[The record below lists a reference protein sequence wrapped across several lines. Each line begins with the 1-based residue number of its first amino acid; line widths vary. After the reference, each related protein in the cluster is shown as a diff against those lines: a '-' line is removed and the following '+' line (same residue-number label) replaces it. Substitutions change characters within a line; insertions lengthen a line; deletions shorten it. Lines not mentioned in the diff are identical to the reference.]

1 MTDPATTTPSRFVA
15 NTETLEDV
23 LKTQTV
29 GLVHL
34 SEFKKRRVELAEQR
48 DREAAEKLQPIRT
61 SGGGGGASSSR
72 EGSEAPTGSSG
83 SKRTKKRRKVAKGKL
98 SFAGEDDE
106 DNGTDDGGDSSSA
119 DPTRSNSEDN
129 NRSGEEDEM
138 KKRKVNPKLGLPAPK
153 VLTKNTLLRE
163 AQERETLRR
172 EFLALQEKI
181 KNEEISIPFVF
192 YDGTN
197 VAPPTGEGVTVK
209 KGEAVWLFLERARR
223 MSGRREWLRVS
234 VDDLLL
240 VRGEVIIPHHFEFYY
255 FIVNRTMGPNGLLF
269 DFPSSLSPTPQT
281 CTRNPNRDD
290 PTMTKVVDRRWY
302 ERNKHIFP
310 ASVWT
315 EFDPNTDYSNM
326 VRRDMGGNAF
336 FFG

>member
-1 MTDPATTTPSRFVA
+1 MSGESTPSASAGSTPNRFT
-15 NTETLEDV
+15 NHTETLEDA

-34 SEFKKRRVELAEQR
+34 SEFKKRRTELAEQR
-48 DREAAEKLQPIRT
+48 EREAAEKLQTPAGR
-61 SGGGGGASSSR
+61 SR
-72 EGSEAPTGSSG
+72 EGSTAPAPVDKDKTAV
-83 SKRTKKRRKVAKGKL
+83 TKKKRKIGVAKGKL
-98 SFAGEDDE
+98 SFGGDDE
-106 DNGTDDGGDSSSA
+106 
-119 DPTRSNSEDN
+119 
-129 NRSGEEDEM
+129 EEDEGVAIQVKGKKSRSASEETEESE
-138 KKRKVNPKLGLPAPK
+138 KKRRFNPKLKAPPPK
-153 VLTKNTLLRE
+153 ALTKSTLLRE
-163 AQERETLRR
+163 AQEREMLRR
-172 EFLALQEKI
+172 EFLQLQEKI

-197 VAPPTGEGVTVK
+197 VAPPNGEGVTVK

-240 VRGEVIIPHHFEFYY
+240 VRGEVIIPHHYEFYY
-255 FIVNRTMGPNGLLF
+255 FIANRTIGPNGVLF
-269 DFPSSLSPTPQT
+269 DYPSDIDPEQQSLHGPPTH
-281 CTRNPNRDD
+281 NGKED

-310 ASVWT
+310 ASIWT
-315 EFDPNTDYSNM
+315 DFDPNVDYNGM
-326 VRRDMGGNAF
+326 VRRDLGGNAF